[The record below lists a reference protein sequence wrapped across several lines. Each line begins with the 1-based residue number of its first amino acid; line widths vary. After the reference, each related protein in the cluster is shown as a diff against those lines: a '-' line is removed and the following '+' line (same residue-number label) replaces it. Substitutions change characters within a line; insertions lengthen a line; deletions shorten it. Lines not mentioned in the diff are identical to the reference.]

1 MFPNANTVKKK
12 VEENFRTHLEIC
24 VYIEYTALAT
34 DVTDAKWSCYR
45 NTKLGRVTEM
55 SLLMKKC
62 SHEIQTDNWNASG
75 VATKTGGRKRGGGSS
90 TNISFFVLC
99 KLHYWATVRYLWKKS
114 NCSRRCTA
122 RFLLVDAT
130 RPLNIHIL
138 AGVNFKI
145 LSWMS
150 NFSFIASRA
159 KFLSRLKGREMPPR
173 KET

>member
-1 MFPNANTVKKK
+1 MRKISERISK
-12 VEENFRTHLEIC
+12 C
-24 VYIEYTALAT
+24 VYVCVYVEYTVLAT
-34 DVTDAKWSCYR
+34 DVTDAKWSCYQ
-45 NTKLGRVTEM
+45 NTKLGGVTEM
-55 SLLMKKC
+55 SLLVKKC

-75 VATKTGGRKRGGGSS
+75 VANEDRRRRGSS

-138 AGVNFKI
+138 TGVNFKI

-159 KFLSRLKGREMPPR
+159 KFLSRLKGREMPLG
-173 KET
+173 KEM